1 METTLRALA
10 IQHARGEITALQVR
24 ENLSQLSPVIK
35 RQEGDDTWYE
45 GNQDNTI
52 TSVQALIGD
61 EITLE
66 QFNAFADILTNS
78 TR

>member
-1 METTLRALA
+1 MEPTLRALA
-10 IQHARGEITALQVR
+10 IRHARGEITALQVR

-35 RQEGDDTWYE
+35 RQEGDEVWYE

-52 TSVQALIGD
+52 TSVQALIGE